1 MTLLLQTEKRDNLLY
16 DSEGKSHEASL
27 IFEHSIR
34 NLKECAYRI
43 IELLCVDIGYDDIQY
58 IFTVP
63 GIIGEKAK
71 LLIREA
77 ALKVTT
83 LTPR

>member
-1 MTLLLQTEKRDNLLY
+1 MTSFLQTEKWDNLLY

-34 NLKECAYRI
+34 KLKECAYRI
-43 IELLCVDIGYDDIQY
+43 IENVCVDIENDDIQY
-58 IFTVP
+58 VFTVP
-63 GIIGEKAK
+63 GISGEKAK

-77 ALKVTT
+77 AIKVTT